1 MDNQTLRIIDANLDR
16 ATEGLRVLEDTAR
29 FVLDNI
35 TISRRVKEI
44 RHSIHQSF
52 PDISINLISARDTIS
67 DVGRRVEHQKEGAS
81 NFIDTVIANARR
93 VEQSLRV
100 LEELSRLPDSMTKS
114 YIFEHCRYSMYEIEK
129 ELVSHLSRNDKCA
142 RLGSYVVVSNETEF
156 SKVIER
162 KPAAIQIEQG
172 TLTQREFHTFAERS
186 RESSLADNILLII
199 EGNPGI
205 TVSSKADGIALD
217 EYSLPISVVRGL
229 LKIDQVIGYAAK
241 SPEEA
246 IQAESCG
253 ADYIMCHESLKQAI
267 SLRVKIPVI
276 SPFREDNP

>member
-35 TISRRVKEI
+35 AISRSVKEI
-44 RHSIHQSF
+44 RHNIHQAF
-52 PDISINLISARDTIS
+52 PDISINLISARDTTC
-67 DVGRRVEHQKEGAS
+67 DVGRRVEHQKEGAN

-100 LEELSRLPDSMTKS
+100 LEELSRLPDSTTKS
-114 YIFEHCRYSMYEIEK
+114 DIFEHCRYSMYEIEK
-129 ELVSHLSRNDKCA
+129 ELVSRLSRNDKRA
-142 RLGSYVVVSNETEF
+142 RLGSYVVVNSETEF

-162 KPAAIQIEQG
+162 KPTAIQIGQG
-172 TLTQREFHTFAERS
+172 VLTQRKFHNFAECSRERS
-186 RESSLADNILLII
+186 RADNILLII
-199 EGNPGI
+199 EENPGI

-217 EYSLPISVVRGL
+217 EYSIPISVVRGL

-253 ADYIMCHESLKQAI
+253 ADYIICPKSLKQAI
-267 SLRVKIPVI
+267 VTEVKIPVI
-276 SPFREDNP
+276 SPVREVSQ